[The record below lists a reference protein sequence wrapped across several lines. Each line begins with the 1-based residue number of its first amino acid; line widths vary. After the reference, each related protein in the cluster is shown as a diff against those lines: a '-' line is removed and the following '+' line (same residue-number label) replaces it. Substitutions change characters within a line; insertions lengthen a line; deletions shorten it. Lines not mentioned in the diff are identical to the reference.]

1 MALDDLY
8 REIILE
14 HFRSPR
20 NKGHLDS
27 PDVFAEGVNPL
38 CGDEVRLGL
47 ALDGDR
53 VEDVRIDG
61 HGCSISQASGSMM
74 TEAIKGKTLA
84 EAERVAQAFKAMMLE
99 NGQPH
104 GEVDL
109 GDLESLEGVKQY
121 PVRIKCALLAWNTLL
136 GGLASRARG
145 GREAKV
151 VEE

>member
-1 MALDDLY
+1 MSLDDLY

-20 NKGHLDS
+20 NKGRLDN
-27 PDVFAEGVNPL
+27 PNLTAEGVNPL
-38 CGDEVRLGL
+38 CGDQIALGI
-47 ALDGDR
+47 ALNGDR
-53 VEDVRIDG
+53 ITDLRMDG

-74 TEAIKGKTLA
+74 TEAIKGKTIA
-84 EAERVAQAFKAMMLE
+84 EAEKVAHAFKAMMLE
-99 NGQPH
+99 DGTPH

-109 GDLESLEGVKQY
+109 GDLESLEGVKRY
-121 PVRIKCALLAWNTLL
+121 PVRIKCAILAWNTFL
-136 GGLASRARG
+136 GALATRAKG